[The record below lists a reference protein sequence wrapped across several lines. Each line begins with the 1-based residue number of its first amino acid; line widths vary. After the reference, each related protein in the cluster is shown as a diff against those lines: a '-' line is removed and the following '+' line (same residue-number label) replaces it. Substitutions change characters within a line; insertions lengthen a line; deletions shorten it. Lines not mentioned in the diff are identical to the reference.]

1 MAGKST
7 SWASFRYRAMHGTE
21 VPFPQGARA
30 AARSRS
36 AHHRHGQEPGPAYA
50 LRNRTEHFLNRPKN
64 SRRVA
69 ARCGQTADSRL
80 GFSFLASVRLWIRF
94 VRVV

>member
-1 MAGKST
+1 MAGQST
-7 SWASFRYRAMHGTE
+7 SWASFRYRAMHGNE

-36 AHHRHGQEPGPAYA
+36 AHHRHGQEPGPVHA
-50 LRNRTEHFLNRPKN
+50 LRNRTERILNRPRN

-69 ARCGQTADSRL
+69 ARCDQTADS
-80 GFSFLASVRLWIRF
+80 RLWIRF